1 MIGTPHDTPMS
12 RYTPIATSNSAEKH
26 YNTYSAH
33 THQYYYKNKTRNL
46 TYQKH
51 KHKSTYMIR
60 THHRTIIS
68 TLWPTFLK
76 HFSIATPYSTVKN
89 KARYNYAAR
98 TQNTTTNSKP
108 KSYNP
113 TA

>member
-12 RYTPIATSNSAEKH
+12 RYTPIAISNSAE
-26 YNTYSAH
+26 NIIIRTL
-33 THQYYYKNKTRNL
+33 TL
-46 TYQKH
+46 TYQRH

-68 TLWPTFLK
+68 TLWSTFLK
-76 HFSIATPYSTVKN
+76 HFSIATPYSTIKN
-89 KARYNYAAR
+89 KACYNDAAR